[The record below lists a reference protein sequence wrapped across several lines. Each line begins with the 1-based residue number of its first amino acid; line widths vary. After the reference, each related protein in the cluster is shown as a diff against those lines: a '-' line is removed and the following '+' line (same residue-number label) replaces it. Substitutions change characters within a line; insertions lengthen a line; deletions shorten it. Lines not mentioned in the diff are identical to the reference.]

1 MGGGG
6 IEGELGGRGG
16 KGARENGPD
25 GDIRSSKENMV
36 AHLDEISRET
46 V

>member
-6 IEGELGGRGG
+6 VEGELGGGG

-25 GDIRSSKENMV
+25 GDIRSSIENMV